1 MPERPFRTEF
11 SANSCT
17 MFVVSGVGFGKFTFL
32 VFALF

>member
-11 SANSCT
+11 SANLCP

>member
-1 MPERPFRTEF
+1 MPERSFRTEF